1 MDQYCSR
8 DETLPSPPLRDALV
22 QLAACAD
29 RLATGDRAQP
39 SREAAAQYM
48 DALELAIGACMARP
62 ELGCWLDVLCPL
74 KENLQPLRECA
85 ESAAPD
91 PVDPALVTA
100 LVVLTHLAQSLAQ
113 RPAETLLS
121 EVLMDVMASSVWRWP
136 LPGAAR
142 PELRAAFGRP
152 ATLFDVSLRDTRL
165 AHRHDGPRVVA
176 TTY

>member
-1 MDQYCSR
+1 VDEYRSR
-8 DETLPSPPLRDALV
+8 HETLPSLRVALV

-29 RLATGDRAQP
+29 RLAAGDRAQP
-39 SREAAAQYM
+39 SRDAAAQYM
-48 DALELAIGACMARP
+48 GTLELAIGACVARP

-74 KENLQPLRECA
+74 KENLRSLGECA
-85 ESAAPD
+85 ESVAPV

-100 LVVLTHLAQSLAQ
+100 LVVLTHLALSLEQ

-121 EVLMDVMASSVWRWP
+121 DVLVDVMASSVWRWP

-142 PELRAAFGRP
+142 PELRAAFGHP
-152 ATLFDVSLRDTRL
+152 TTLFDVSLRDSRPP
-165 AHRHDGPRVVA
+165 HRHDGPRVVA

>member
-1 MDQYCSR
+1 MDEYCSR
-8 DETLPSPPLRDALV
+8 HETSPSLRDALV

-39 SREAAAQYM
+39 SRDAAAQYM
-48 DALELAIGACMARP
+48 DTLELAIGACVARP

-74 KENLQPLRECA
+74 KENLQSLGEYA
-85 ESAAPD
+85 ESAAPA
-91 PVDPALVTA
+91 PVDPGLVTA
-100 LVVLTHLAQSLAQ
+100 LVVLTHLALSLEQ

-121 EVLMDVMASSVWRWP
+121 EVLMDVMASSVWPWP

-142 PELRAAFGRP
+142 PALRAAFGHP
-152 ATLFDVSLRDTRL
+152 TTLFDVSLRDSRL
-165 AHRHDGPRVVA
+165 PHRHDGPRVVA